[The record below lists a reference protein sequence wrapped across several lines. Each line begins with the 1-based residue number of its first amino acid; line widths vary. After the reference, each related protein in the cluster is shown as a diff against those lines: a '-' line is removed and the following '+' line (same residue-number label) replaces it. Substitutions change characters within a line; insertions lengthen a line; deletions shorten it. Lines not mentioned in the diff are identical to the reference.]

1 MRMRLLRAQ
10 LAPCPRQERRDHG
23 FRRAVLCSRLR
34 RQLRFGRVVAVLY
47 APAIVLPVIAIASW
61 LDPEPLRA
69 LTTGYLSLA
78 IYTLGLFL
86 LFMREADV
94 EYLLD
99 RLGDHSVAP
108 PITDTSER
116 R

>member
-1 MRMRLLRAQ
+1 MRMTLLRAQ
-10 LAPCPRQERRDHG
+10 LAPCPRQERRDQG
-23 FRRAVLCSRLR
+23 FRRAVLRSHLR

-47 APAIVLPVIAIASW
+47 APAIVLPLIAIASW
-61 LDPEPLRA
+61 LGSEPMLA
-69 LTTGYLSLA
+69 LTAGYISLA

-99 RLGDHSVAP
+99 RLGDQSAAP